1 MHVITVADLVRRH
14 LPLTSNILSIR
25 VPLMMTRHP
34 GSEIGPLLSI
44 CSIVTMSLHMIN
56 GRTNV
61 ITNKAVQGN
70 FLANREPRKRIP
82 SKAAERNNAI
92 VGKLPRMPKTTKR
105 KTKKVVDGGNDN
117 REPGGESD
125 KENEGDKG
133 NEGENTD
140 EDEEDDSEDGFE
152 SEEVDSENGD
162 EHEGEHE
169 EMQTAKKRAGVKE
182 SAKIKVKAKGTPKTK
197 ANAKGTT
204 TKAKGTGR
212 K

>member
-1 MHVITVADLVRRH
+1 MHFITVADLVRRH

-25 VPLMMTRHP
+25 VPLTMTRHP
-34 GSEIGPLLSI
+34 GSEIGLLLSI

-105 KTKKVVDGGNDN
+105 KTKNVVDGGNDN

-133 NEGENTD
+133 NKGENTE
-140 EDEEDDSEDGFE
+140 EDEDDSEDGFE

-169 EMQTAKKRAGVKE
+169 EMQTAKKRAGVKG
-182 SAKIKVKAKGTPKTK
+182 SAKIKVKAKGTL
-197 ANAKGTT
+197 KGAT

-212 K
+212 N